1 MKSDPILKIVFSQMM
16 LLFNVNRIEFV
27 RVEGM
32 EVDAM
37 VGWPDEGQPHYD
49 PNEERQEISWHAQAE
64 QLTQDVSMCIEF
76 LARTSALRGDRIVI
90 DEPQLLLRLMNSFG
104 WDIERAKVALNALL
118 SVRIDM
124 IDEGSPTDAFF
135 LHF

>member
-1 MKSDPILKIVFSQMM
+1 MKNDPVLKLVFSKMM
-16 LLFNVNRIEFV
+16 LLFNVNRIEVV

-32 EVDAM
+32 TIGAV

-49 PNEERQEISWHAQAE
+49 PSEERQEVVWHSQAE

-76 LARTSALRGDRIVI
+76 LIRTSAVRGDRIVI
-90 DEPQLLLRLMNSFG
+90 DEPQLLLRLANAFG
-104 WDIERAKVALNALL
+104 WKVERAKVALDAVL
-118 SVRIDM
+118 SIQISMV
-124 IDEGSPTDAFF
+124 DEGAPTDSFF